1 MSIKPA
7 DMQVLLPRSQEIQ
20 KGEAVR
26 DNRTNVNSQLVSSA
40 NFKETLKNSTQVT
53 KTQQRDMEQVRLKE
67 DETSGRNQ
75 YGHQGKKKGD
85 KKDPD
90 DIGVIEPEN
99 LGKRIDIKI

>member
-67 DETSGRNQ
+67 DET
-75 YGHQGKKKGD
+75 
-85 KKDPD
+85 
-90 DIGVIEPEN
+90 
-99 LGKRIDIKI
+99 